1 MATFHVAHMLRTPN
15 SESLEEVFLHSFLH
29 AKFNGI
35 DLESGDV
42 APPPFQI
49 SHESTSDKDLAR
61 PTSRDRRARRNN
73 GTLLP
78 WAPRTGRAL
87 SQTAPI

>member
-15 SESLEEVFLHSFLH
+15 SESLEEVFLRSFPR
-29 AKFNGI
+29 AKFDGI
-35 DLESGDV
+35 DLESGDLV
-42 APPPFQI
+42 PPAFQI
-49 SHESTSDKDLAR
+49 SHESTSEKDLAR
-61 PTSRDRRARRNN
+61 PTSRDCRARRNN

-87 SQTAPI
+87 PQTAPI